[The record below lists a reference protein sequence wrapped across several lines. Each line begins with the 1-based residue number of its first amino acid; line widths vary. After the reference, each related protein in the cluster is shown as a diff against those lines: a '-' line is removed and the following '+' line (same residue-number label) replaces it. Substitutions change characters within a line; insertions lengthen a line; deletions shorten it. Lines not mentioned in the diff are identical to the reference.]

1 MRNEFDRLRRQA
13 EINRQR
19 YPAGTRIQLNH
30 MNDPW
35 SPVPGGTRGTVACV
49 DDIGQLHMRWDN
61 GRSLPLNT
69 DEDSFRRLTEQEI
82 AEENG
87 QAMNA
92 DANAPDPEMGMKMG
106 GM

>member
-1 MRNEFDRLRRQA
+1 MRNEFDRLRMQA
-13 EINRQR
+13 EINKQR
-19 YPAGTRIQLNH
+19 YPSGTRIQLNH

-35 SPVPGGTRGTVACV
+35 SPVPCGTRGTVVCV
-49 DDIGQLHMRWDN
+49 DDIGQIHMRWDN

-87 QAMNA
+87 QAMDA

>member
-19 YPAGTRIQLNH
+19 YPTGTRIHLNH

-49 DDIGQLHMRWDN
+49 DDIGQIPMKWDN

-69 DEDSFRRLTEQEI
+69 DEDSFRKLTEQEI
-82 AEENG
+82 ADGNG
-87 QAMNA
+87 QAIT
-92 DANAPDPEMGMKMG
+92 PEREMGMQMG